1 MRWIHIMEL
10 SLEAIALFSLKLVYE
25 KEGDSPILRQD
36 TIMSGYQKDEFGL
49 LVRKGDIEAIRLKM
63 DGRLDLALKAF
74 RRHRDAARA
83 RASKAGSL
91 L

>member
-1 MRWIHIMEL
+1 MEL

-63 DGRLDLALKAF
+63 DGCLNLALKALGGTATPLG
-74 RRHRDAARA
+74 R
-83 RASKAGSL
+83 
-91 L
+91 